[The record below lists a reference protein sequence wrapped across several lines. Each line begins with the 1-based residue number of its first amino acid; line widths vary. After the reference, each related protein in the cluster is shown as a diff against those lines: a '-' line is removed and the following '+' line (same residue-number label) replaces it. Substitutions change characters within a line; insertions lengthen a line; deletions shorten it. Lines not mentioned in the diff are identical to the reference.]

1 MTRTLFACRRPWQVF
16 ALSAAIAVFWLGG
29 ESPSLAAP
37 SASPA
42 LLDTSV
48 AAPGSLDADPCASA
62 AAQIG
67 GGGANNMVLLH
78 NQVNGGL
85 TARGNVQV
93 NQIPGPSVSPVNCAY
108 ATSTC
113 LDCRTLAVA
122 LQINLISRTATFI
135 APRNVARAQNIGCQG
150 CKTAA
155 LALQYVRQVDDPT
168 SMSPEFASLVQRMN
182 DELRVLQT
190 DPGLTLDQALA
201 QVDGVLAQFQDL
213 ATSLDD
219 QRSQA
224 LQ

>member
-1 MTRTLFACRRPWQVF
+1 MTRRLFAPRRTWRAF
-16 ALSAAIAVFWLGG
+16 ALSAAIVVFCLGG
-29 ESPSLAAP
+29 ESPTFAAP
-37 SASPA
+37 PAIPA
-42 LLDTSV
+42 LLDTSA

-62 AAQIG
+62 AVQIG

-85 TARGNVQV
+85 TARGNVQI
-93 NQIPGPSVSPVNCAY
+93 NQIPGPSVGPVNCAY

-113 LDCRTLAVA
+113 LDCQTLAVA
-122 LQINLISRTATFI
+122 LQINLISRTASFI
-135 APRNVARAQNIGCQG
+135 APRNIARAQNIGCQG

-155 LALQYVRQVDDPT
+155 VALQYVRQVDDPI
-168 SMSPEFASLVQRMN
+168 SMPPEFASLVQRMN

-190 DPGLTLDQALA
+190 DPGLTLDQAVA
-201 QVDGVLAQFQDL
+201 QIDGVLTQFQDL
-213 ATSLDD
+213 AASLND

>member
-1 MTRTLFACRRPWQVF
+1 MTRTRFASGRYRPVL
-16 ALSAAIAVFWLGG
+16 ALGAALAVFWLGG
-29 ESPSLAAP
+29 DPTLAAP
-37 SASPA
+37 PAVPA
-42 LLDTSV
+42 LLDTS
-48 AAPGSLDADPCASA
+48 AAGSLDADPCAA
-62 AAQIG
+62 AAVQLG

-93 NQIPGPSVSPVNCAY
+93 NQIPGPSVGPVNCAY

-113 LDCRTLAVA
+113 LDCQTLAVA

-135 APRNVARAQNIGCQG
+135 APRNVARAQNVGCQG

-168 SMSPEFASLVQRMN
+168 STPPEFAGLVQRMN
-182 DELRVLQT
+182 EQLRVLQT
-190 DPGLTLDQALA
+190 DPGLTLDQAVA
-201 QVDGVLAQFQDL
+201 RIDAVLAQFQDL

-219 QRSQA
+219 QREQA
-224 LQ
+224 PQ